1 MKQLKNKNIKQSFH
15 CLFMLMWLVC
25 TFPIVGFT
33 SCSREDSLPV
43 SASSGEKVTVS
54 YTIPEKTPG
63 TRSGYVL
70 AEGAE
75 STVNSLYFLFFKY
88 DVHGNGTYI
97 TALQGTM
104 ESSSLRTNRISLT
117 LSGGI
122 NNTTDYQVLAVANL
136 ESFTPNPADFLL
148 KTCAWKTYGEIH
160 RSLALQLAKDAD
172 GVYSF
177 AGGILPMSGSTI
189 KRAGEDITLDLYRA
203 VVRVDVK
210 VAADKT
216 SDITLYEAYLA
227 NVMPQVPLYE
237 IWDAGEAY
245 VRSQSAQAQ
254 SGEIIKGKLYT
265 GECLRHFTGDKD
277 DIRRRALC
285 LILKV
290 KSTAIHNTPETANLL
305 WYRTNLKLED
315 NAQYL
320 QRNNAYTVY
329 ITDVLSTGQET
340 GDDAI
345 NGASQLTIS
354 TVTVAEWADSGV
366 TPPDVDID

>member
-1 MKQLKNKNIKQSFH
+1 MKQLKNKNIKQHYH
-15 CLFMLMWLVC
+15 CVCMLIWLVC
-25 TFPIVGFT
+25 IFPIVGFT

-43 SASSGEKVTVS
+43 NASSGEKVAVS

-97 TALQGTM
+97 TALKGTM
-104 ESSSLRTNRISLT
+104 ESSSLRANRISLT

-136 ESFTPNPADFLL
+136 EKFTSNPADFLL

-172 GVYSF
+172 GIYSF
-177 AGGILPMSGSTI
+177 TGGILPMSGSTI

-203 VVRVDVK
+203 VARVDVK
-210 VAADKT
+210 VAADKA
-216 SDITLYEAYLA
+216 SEITLYEGRLA

-245 VRSQSAQAQ
+245 VRSQSAQANV
-254 SGEIIKGKLYT
+254 GEIKGKLYT
-265 GECLRHFTGDKD
+265 GECLRYFTGDKD
-277 DIRRRALC
+277 DTRRRALC
-285 LILKV
+285 LLLKV
-290 KSTAIHNTPETANLL
+290 KSTAIHNTTETQDLV
-305 WYRTNLKLED
+305 WYRTNLKLD
-315 NAQYL
+315 DDAQYL

-329 ITDVLSTGQET
+329 ITDILSLGQKNEE
-340 GDDAI
+340 DAL

-354 TVTVAEWADSGV
+354 TVTVAEWTDSGV
-366 TPPDVDID
+366 TPPNVDID